1 MEQKS
6 HTNQVDK
13 KISMKEK
20 LLEGTI
26 TFVQH
31 DKKYVTIEYLHNEK
45 TKTVNGSIK
54 ETDLLKGLNVKAAK
68 KQHHFRE
75 GDTVNFILT
84 KSPRGDKM
92 IADNIQF
99 RFNNS
104 LSSLLHKATIDNK
117 FSGYLK
123 QVEDK
128 YFIKEMGSYH
138 FFPLK
143 LSPWEKEPPQTA
155 LNEPVLFSLE
165 NFTNPDKT
173 IAVLVNRQFIPE
185 YKKAQQLAENKT
197 IIEAT
202 VFKISPHS
210 IYVEVMGNKI
220 QAKIPLIENK
230 EKPGDKVK
238 VIITYLGPE
247 KIVVKRV

>member
-1 MEQKS
+1 
-6 HTNQVDK
+6 
-13 KISMKEK
+13 MKEK
-20 LLEGTI
+20 LLEGII

-31 DKKYVTIEYLHNEK
+31 DKKYITIEYEHNGK

-54 ETDLLKGLNVKAAK
+54 EADLLKGFVVKPPK
-68 KQHHFRE
+68 KTHHFRE
-75 GDTVNFILT
+75 GDTVNFVLA
-84 KSPRGDKM
+84 KSPGGDKI

-123 QVEDK
+123 QVDDK

-143 LSPWEKEPPQTA
+143 LSPWEREPPQTA

-165 NFTNPDKT
+165 NITNPNKT

-185 YKKAQQLAENKT
+185 FKKAQQLADNKT
-197 IIEAT
+197 VIDAT
-202 VFKISPHS
+202 VFKTSPHG
-210 IYVEVMGNKI
+210 IYLEIMGNKI
-220 QAKIPLIENK
+220 QAKIPLADSK
-230 EKPGDKVK
+230 EKPGDKIK
-238 VIITYLGPE
+238 VIITYLGPD